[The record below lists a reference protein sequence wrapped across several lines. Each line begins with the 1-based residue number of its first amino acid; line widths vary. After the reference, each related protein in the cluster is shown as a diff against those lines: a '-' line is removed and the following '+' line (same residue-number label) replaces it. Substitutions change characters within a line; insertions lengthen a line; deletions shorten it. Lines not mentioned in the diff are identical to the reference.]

1 VTARMRIALKLAW
14 MAMLVGMLILFGQ
27 VDHVFVYQAF

>member
-1 VTARMRIALKLAW
+1 VTARMRLALKIVW

>member
-1 VTARMRIALKLAW
+1 MRIAMKIVW

>member
-1 VTARMRIALKLAW
+1 MTARMRLALKIVW

>member
-1 VTARMRIALKLAW
+1 MALKLVW
-14 MAMLVGMLILFGQ
+14 MAMLVGMLVLFGQ